1 LPDRIAEPAL
11 GGLELRPT
19 VDRYDSGM
27 TDSPCTHLDTI
38 TDAAPSSNGCE
49 DCLRIGGHW
58 MHLRRCTS
66 CGHVGCCD
74 SSPNRHATAHFRETG
89 HPIVQSFE
97 PGEDWLWCYADDVG
111 FEIDSMMHSPAHT

>member
-1 LPDRIAEPAL
+1 
-11 GGLELRPT
+11 
-19 VDRYDSGM
+19 M
-27 TDSPCTHLDTI
+27 TESQCTHLDTI

-74 SSPNRHATAHFRETG
+74 SSPNRHATAHFHETG

-111 FEIDSMMHSPAHT
+111 FEIDSMMNSPAHT